1 MSSTGCPTDRQMTT
15 GLRALAVLLLCTGL
29 TLFAGCSDD
38 DSSPNGPSQV
48 TSYLRATVDG
58 TSYEASWSAYA
69 VWVTDPMPALTLVGM
84 GPMGTD
90 SCLIN
95 LSLDAKDTGTYS
107 LSPSSTDRLATIELR
122 QARQY
127 LATVWG
133 DGHGSLVISDNTN
146 GRITGRFEFVAYVA
160 LGSDSVVVTDGSF
173 HVPMN
178 VLQ

>member
-1 MSSTGCPTDRQMTT
+1 MISANRQADRQMRM
-15 GLRALAVLLLCTGL
+15 GFRRLALLLLCTGL

-48 TSYLRATVDG
+48 SSYLRATVDG

-69 VWVTDPMPALTLVGM
+69 VWVNDPMPALTLVGM

-95 LSLDAKDTGTYS
+95 ISLDTNDTGTYS
-107 LSPSSTDRLATIELR
+107 LAPSSTDRLATVELR

-133 DGHGSLVISDNTN
+133 DGHGSLVISNNTN
-146 GRITGRFEFVAYVA
+146 ARITGRFEFVAYVA

-173 HVPMN
+173 DVPMN
-178 VLQ
+178 VP